1 MVRVTLLS
9 EYPIYHSF
17 RVCIMSVTYV
27 QIAKYRY
34 ADEKMSDK
42 AFSKVAAR
50 LSEKGLVLCS
60 SSHWSSNPPSVTY
73 GLVPETDTKTK
84 YTMTIDGKPAF
95 TARWESDARSWK
107 EELVKNGFECEYITE
122 KVETTKEVWAR
133 PRGSSIYIHDSLGIE
148 TDMTNDHLK
157 LVYEDAVSMTPTLDN
172 SLNGVVL
179 TFTTRWETERVAK
192 KAVIESTMVQAPLA
206 DLGLIQSIVED
217 ALGVTAP
224 VDIDCNFRCET
235 LATSECTPD
244 IIAMRRQASI
254 DARNAAQEEE

>member
-17 RVCIMSVTYV
+17 RACIMSVTYV

-42 AFSKVAAR
+42 AFSKVAAK

-60 SSHWSSNPPSVTY
+60 SSHWGSSPPNVTY
-73 GLVPETDTKTK
+73 GLITERDTKT
-84 YTMTIDGKPAF
+84 TFPITIDGKPAI
-95 TARWESDARSWK
+95 TARWQSDARTWK
-107 EELVKNGFECEYITE
+107 EQLIENGFDCDYTTE

-133 PRGSSIYIHDSLGIE
+133 PRGSSIYMHESLAIE
-148 TDMTNDHLK
+148 TDKSSDCLR
-157 LVYEDAVSMTPTLDN
+157 LLYDDSVSMTPTLDN
-172 SLNGVVL
+172 SSNGVVL
-179 TFTTRWETERVAK
+179 TFTTRWGTERVAK

-206 DLGLIQSIVED
+206 NLGLIQSIVED

-254 DARNAAQEEE
+254 DARNATQEEE